1 MPHHCEKVN
10 GGMLRMNGKNGNNR
24 TKILL
29 VDLLEYIAKYQ
40 YARYIFSSHYNDE
53 CLNENVNK
61 HTLRMN
67 LVFKEMSIKFNP
79 NQILLYNFMDF
90 KSTDSQYVILDRVKS
105 VSYTHLALWQV
116 WLQWHSIDFSC
127 MSMKNSIDGFM
138 KEVQQM
144 KTND

>member
-1 MPHHCEKVN
+1 
-10 GGMLRMNGKNGNNR
+10 MNGKNGNNR

-79 NQILLYNFMDF
+79 NQFYCIISWILSQQIPSTLYL
-90 KSTDSQYVILDRVKS
+90 I
-105 VSYTHLALWQV
+105 
-116 WLQWHSIDFSC
+116 
-127 MSMKNSIDGFM
+127 G
-138 KEVQQM
+138 
-144 KTND
+144 